1 MVFGFI
7 HSENNSTQ
15 RQIWKYNLYLIGI
28 GLWYLTPLSTMSKLY
43 RGNQLYWR
51 WKSEYPEKTTDLS
64 EVSNK
69 LYHIMLYQEHL
80 AWVGFELTTLVVI
93 CTDCTGSC
101 KFNYHTNTNT
111 TAPALIS
118 FWHVNCRITCN
129 KLHDIVCM
137 GICTISGSLDFG
149 ILVLFTS
156 PWTSLWVFFRHFVN
170 YSLVQ
175 YRISHHVLQKKNY
188 QT

>member
-1 MVFGFI
+1 MFDVIFVCCSTIITAYQNMFTNDLSCTLAILNNIIIINYTMVFGFI

-15 RQIWKYNLYLIGI
+15 RQTWKYNLYLIGI

-51 WKSEYPEKTTDLS
+51 RKSEYPEKTTDLS
-64 EVSNK
+64 EVTNK
-69 LYHIMLYQEHL
+69 LYHIMLYQVHL

-118 FWHVNCRITCN
+118 FWHGQ
-129 KLHDIVCM
+129 L
-137 GICTISGSLDFG
+137 S
-149 ILVLFTS
+149 
-156 PWTSLWVFFRHFVN
+156 N
-170 YSLVQ
+170 YM
-175 YRISHHVLQKKNY
+175 
-188 QT
+188 